1 LEGEEPGYNVFN
13 LLGAENRLATPGRRH
28 ALCWI
33 HDAIRWHQGLRVDAA
48 RIVDPQAQ
56 RRLIE
61 PAANSGKRR
70 REIALL
76 MGVADWRAVAQKA
89 KPPLAIGH
97 QRASA
102 GGIAG
107 LQIGRTLQ
115 PFPGNLLL
123 RISLADPCMLGK
135 GARHGCVEE
144 QRGKPTPYHTAGDTG
159 RDHVY
164 G

>member
-1 LEGEEPGYNVFN
+1 
-13 LLGAENRLATPGRRH
+13 
-28 ALCWI
+28 
-33 HDAIRWHQGLRVDAA
+33 
-48 RIVDPQAQ
+48 VDPQAQ

-76 MGVADWRAVAQKA
+76 VGVADWRAVAQEA

-115 PFPGNLLL
+115 TLSGNLLL
-123 RISLADPCMLGK
+123 RTGLADPCMLGK
-135 GARHGCVEE
+135 GARHCCVQQQCGNPAPHGTVE
-144 QRGKPTPYHTAGDTG
+144 DTG
-159 RDHVY
+159 QGHVCS
-164 G
+164 